1 MVGMQKLKELLEL
14 LVENRE
20 ELTQLE
26 KSQAIIEGFKR
37 ANVYVLQ
44 KGELE
49 NYFQMQN
56 DYNITDRI
64 KDEIFVKERDFL
76 IQSDNEDGIN
86 ARYRGLVEILDDAT
100 KVTIV
105 DYKPA
110 LQSRIIDFVH
120 EVKKAVRYEEIKDD
134 ESLKSH
140 SKINYSSF
148 KNIIDIVSFSINES
162 GFACEI
168 RIKGFELVNPS

>member
-1 MVGMQKLKELLEL
+1 M
-14 LVENRE
+14 
-20 ELTQLE
+20 
-26 KSQAIIEGFKR
+26 
-37 ANVYVLQ
+37 LQ

-76 IQSDNEDGIN
+76 IQSDNEDDIN

-168 RIKGFELVNPS
+168 RIKGFELVNPKLIFDNSTNATSLNIT

>member
-1 MVGMQKLKELLEL
+1 M
-14 LVENRE
+14 
-20 ELTQLE
+20 
-26 KSQAIIEGFKR
+26 
-37 ANVYVLQ
+37 
-44 KGELE
+44 
-49 NYFQMQN
+49 
-56 DYNITDRI
+56 
-64 KDEIFVKERDFL
+64 
-76 IQSDNEDGIN
+76 
-86 ARYRGLVEILDDAT
+86 DDAT

-168 RIKGFELVNPS
+168 RIKGFELVNPKLIFDNSTNATSLNIT